1 MAPAEKKNAKNDG
14 DEAEI
19 AVAEMKQE
27 AQM

>member
-1 MAPAEKKNAKNDG
+1 MQKNDG
-14 DEAEI
+14 DEAEV